1 MSKSLELKFLDTEG
15 KTKTLTI
22 REPEANLDEAAIRQV
37 MDDIVAQQLF
47 ENEGNQLYV
56 QVKSARY
63 VERLVTDVF
72 DDTRA

>member
-22 REPEANLDEAAIRQV
+22 REPEPNLDEATVRQV
-37 MDDIVAQQLF
+37 MDDIVNQQLF

-63 VERLVTDVF
+63 VDRLVTDVF
-72 DDTRA
+72 DNSKA